1 VNAPRD
7 AVRLYVVDDHPSFRR
22 SLADALHAGHGFD
35 VVGETGEVAEC
46 IRQVTALQPDVVL
59 VDLHLPERA
68 ALDAVA
74 AIRAGCPDAR
84 ILVLTLSEEAGDISA
99 ALRAG
104 ADGYLV
110 KNIENGLL
118 VDSVRRALDAA
129 ALLAAAA
136 AARAEALHLRR
147 ENGARATHRSHARIA
162 LSPREREILLRVAQ
176 GGSNKEIG
184 RDLGVAESTVKIH
197 VQHILRKLK
206 LTSRVQAAVYAAEHG
221 LIAQDN

>member
-1 VNAPRD
+1 
-7 AVRLYVVDDHPSFRR
+7 VVDDQASFRR
-22 SLADALHAGHGFD
+22 SLAEALCAEQGLD
-35 VVGETGEVAEC
+35 VVGETGDVAEC
-46 IRQVTALQPDVVL
+46 IRAIPGLQPEVVL

-68 ALDAVA
+68 ALEAVA
-74 AIRAGCPDAR
+74 AIRAACPAAR
-84 ILVLTLSEEAGDISA
+84 ILVLTRSEEADDISA

-129 ALLAAAA
+129 PLLAAATDA
-136 AARAEALHLRR
+136 NAEALHLRR
-147 ENGARATHRSHARIA
+147 ENGARATQRAHARIA

-176 GGSNKEIG
+176 GGSNKKIG
-184 RDLGVAESTVKIH
+184 RELGVAESTVKIH

-221 LIAQDN
+221 FISHAD